1 MKGEGTTS
9 EIVFVVNL
17 MVFIYYYLPK
27 CLLTDRYISY
37 VNVLRM
43 IQ

>member
-17 MVFIYYYLPK
+17 V
-27 CLLTDRYISY
+27 
-37 VNVLRM
+37 VLFT
-43 IQ
+43 II